1 MNYKSLKI
9 FVSLIFLLF
18 ALSSCANQMGKAKTK
33 PKKFKHDTPLIKE
46 DVRALGK
53 IEVEKS
59 AEMGPT
65 PVEGDFKKLEKRK
78 QISSVKEKNY
88 LLIPDEYM
96 LLKQKVTFKF
106 QNLDYKEAMSLM
118 AKVGDVNILVGEEV
132 AGAITAELSDVP
144 WDKAFNALLD
154 MKNFAADIDVASNI
168 IRVHSPATLTSQ
180 ESYKSARASAVRKKV
195 ELEDSVEPV
204 VSEIFSLYYITP
216 SEAKATISELFTA
229 TGDAGGYSPIQIT
242 EEKTTRSIIV
252 RGKTKDLDV
261 VDKVIREIDVRT
273 KQVLIEAFI
282 VEASSSFEKA
292 LGTALGGA
300 YTRKGTRIGGTRGGS
315 TVGAPFG
322 SGSELSSGTA
332 NLGAAGG
339 GAADDIF
346 QFPAVG
352 GATPSGIG
360 ILRKMSSSVLKVQIE
375 ALELR
380 GLGKTIS
387 NPKLFTLDN
396 QVASIIQGVQIPV
409 AGSGDTAPSFK
420 DAALKLTVTPSIIG
434 DGNVLLQLQVNNDS
448 PTTGDPANVGINTM
462 EIKTKLLI
470 ADGDIVVIGGIK
482 KNIMSDAKETVPGMD
497 KLPIIGKMFKGTNEK
512 DIMNE
517 LLVFIAPRIL

>member
-1 MNYKSLKI
+1 
-9 FVSLIFLLF
+9 
-18 ALSSCANQMGKAKTK
+18 
-33 PKKFKHDTPLIKE
+33 
-46 DVRALGK
+46 
-53 IEVEKS
+53 
-59 AEMGPT
+59 MGPT
-65 PVEGDFKKLEKRK
+65 PVEGDVQKLQKRK

-88 LLIPDEYM
+88 LLIPDDYM
-96 LLKQKVTFKF
+96 MLKQKVTFKF
-106 QNLDYKEAMSLM
+106 QNLDYKEAMALM
-118 AKVGDVNILVGEEV
+118 AKIGDVNILVGEEV
-132 AGAITAELSDVP
+132 AGSITAELSDVP

-204 VSEIFSLYYITP
+204 VSEIFRLYYITP
-216 SEAKATISELFTA
+216 AEAKATITELFTS
-229 TGDAGGYSPIQIT
+229 TGDAGGYSPIQVT

-282 VEASSSFEKA
+282 VEATSTFERA
-292 LGTALGGA
+292 LGNALSGA
-300 YTRKGTRIGGTRGGS
+300 YTRKGTRVGGTVGGS
-315 TVGAPFG
+315 SIGSAPGG
-322 SGSELSSGTA
+322 SGSEISGSTA
-332 NLGAAGG
+332 NIAEAGG
-339 GAADDIF
+339 TGADGLF
-346 QFPAVG
+346 NFPAEG
-352 GATPSGIG
+352 TTGPTSGIG
-360 ILRKMSSSVLKVQIE
+360 ILRKMSSSVLKLQIE
-375 ALELR
+375 ALEIQ

-396 QVASIIQGVQIPV
+396 QVASITQGVQIPV

-434 DGNVLLQLQVNNDS
+434 DGNVLLQVQVNNDS
-448 PTTGDPANVGINTM
+448 PDRTDPSAVGINTM
-462 EIKTKLLI
+462 EISTKLLI

-482 KNIMSDAKETVPGMD
+482 KNQITDQSEQVPGMS
-497 KLPIIGKMFKGTNEK
+497 KLPVIGKMFKGESKT
-512 DIMNE
+512 DTMNE